1 MTDPTL
7 TSSTI
12 VSFPVRTAWLM
23 PGSKAATGRRP
34 TRHKIRPLVRGATG
48 TARARAWARHQDA
61 PRHAGFYPAHPFGN
75 GGHEFHVH

>member
-1 MTDPTL
+1 MTDLTL

-12 VSFPVRTAWLM
+12 ASFPVRTAWLL

-48 TARARAWARHQDA
+48 MARTRAWARHQEA
-61 PRHAGFYPAHPFGN
+61 PSHAGFYPAHPYGN